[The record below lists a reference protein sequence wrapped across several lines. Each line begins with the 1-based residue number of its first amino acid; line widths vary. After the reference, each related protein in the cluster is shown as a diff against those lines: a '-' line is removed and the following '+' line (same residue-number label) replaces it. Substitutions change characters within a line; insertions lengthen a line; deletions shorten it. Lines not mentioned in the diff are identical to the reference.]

1 MKCFYHSAD
10 LDGRCSGAIVKMA
23 YPECEMIGINY
34 GDVFPWESI
43 LIGGREQIFMVD
55 FSLQPYTEMRKL
67 NVYADPL
74 VWIDHH
80 KSAIEEHE
88 EWLRVE
94 NRPILGIQRSGIG
107 ACALVWEYLQ
117 QALKGSLTL
126 HTLFTLS
133 TLPTFV
139 KLLAEYDVWDH
150 SDPRTLPFQYGMH
163 QNTDTKPDNQDL
175 WHSLFD
181 IEFVNRITA
190 NGRIILDYQIKQN
203 ARYIKACAFET
214 ELDGLKCIAVN
225 KMLTNSKLFDSIW
238 DSSKW
243 DAMLTFG
250 WRKGSWSVS
259 LYSDRPDIDVSQVA
273 KDRGGGGHKGAAG
286 FQCAKLP
293 FALRK
298 ETDSSHG

>member
-10 LDGRCSGAIVKMA
+10 LDGHCSGAIVKMA

-43 LIGGREQIFMVD
+43 PVGDGEQVFMVD

-67 NVYADPL
+67 NIQADPL

-88 EWLRVE
+88 EWLRSG
-94 NRPILGIQRSGIG
+94 NKPILGIQRSGTG
-107 ACALVWEYLQ
+107 ACALVWEYLKQ
-117 QALKGSLTL
+117 TLKSPA
-126 HTLFTLS
+126 

-139 KLLAEYDVWDH
+139 RLLAEYDVWDH
-150 SDPRTLPFQYGMH
+150 SDPRTLPFQYGMR
-163 QNTDTKPDNQDL
+163 QNTDTRPDNQDF

-181 IEFVNRITA
+181 IEVVDRITED
-190 NGRIILDYQIKQN
+190 GRIILDYQKEQN
-203 ARYIKACAFET
+203 TKYIKACAFET
-214 ELDGLKCIAVN
+214 EIDGLKCIAVN
-225 KMLTNSKLFDSIW
+225 RMLTNSQLFDSIW

-286 FQCAKLP
+286 FQCAELP
-293 FALRK
+293 FALL
-298 ETDSSHG
+298 